1 MARVGKSVVV
11 VDESV
16 KPQAEQ
22 KASVTFIKNR
32 TNELVVL
39 PDGKTFKF
47 SKSSFSTS
55 DESLIE
61 SLKSVANKYGIF
73 IAE

>member
-1 MARVGKSVVV
+1 MARIGKSVVV
-11 VDESV
+11 IDESV

-32 TNELVVL
+32 TNEIVVL
-39 PDGKTFKF
+39 PDGKPFKF

-55 DESLIE
+55 DEALIE
-61 SLKSVANKYGIF
+61 GLKAVMDKYSIF